1 MVKFPVS
8 YDLPSSFIYRGIWS
22 TMLLRSSWMPSST
35 CLHRTLVGYTLAITP
50 SNNNSNIEPKWS
62 EVSTKTLSGFLTI
75 HNFGPTSFFP
85 RYLIYRVMTKSVN
98 LTKLVRLRTMSLT
111 INRLACPCVIFQD
124 KQSFLLDL
132 ISVELMRNVTMSLCV
147 YLLSCLLPF

>member
-1 MVKFPVS
+1 MEYYAAEIELNAKFNMFAQN
-8 YDLPSSFIYRGIWS
+8 SSRVHTGHN
-22 TMLLRSSWMPSST
+22 TVQQQLK
-35 CLHRTLVGYTLAITP
+35 HRTKMKRGQYQNALGV
-50 SNNNSNIEPKWS
+50 
-62 EVSTKTLSGFLTI
+62 LTI

-98 LTKLVRLRTMSLT
+98 LTKLVRLRTTSLT
-111 INRLACPCVIFQD
+111 INRLDCPCVIFQD